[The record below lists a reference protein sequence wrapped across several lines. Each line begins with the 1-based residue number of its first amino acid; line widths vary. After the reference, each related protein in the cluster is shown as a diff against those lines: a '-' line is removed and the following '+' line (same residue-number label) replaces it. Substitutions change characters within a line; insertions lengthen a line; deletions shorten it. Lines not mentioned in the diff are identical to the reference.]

1 MFRLIT
7 VEDVVRIPP
16 NKFGDN
22 LEKVAHEELESKY
35 GQMVGEDLGYVIA
48 ITELKV
54 NPVGKIISG
63 DGGPYHDVV
72 FTLLTFYPYNQEI
85 IEGEVVEIADFGAFV
100 RIGPVDALLHVSQII
115 DDFVTYD
122 ERQAVLLAKESGK
135 ILKQGDQVRVRI
147 VAVSFARGGASGK
160 IGVTTRQ
167 PSLGKIEWIEEDLRK
182 IREEAKPI
190 K

>member
-16 NKFGDN
+16 NKFGEN
-22 LEKVAHEELESKY
+22 LENVARAELEIKY
-35 GQMVGEDLGYVIA
+35 GQMVDEDIGYVIA
-48 ITELKV
+48 ITDLKV
-54 NPVGKIISG
+54 NPVGRILSG
-63 DGGPYHDVV
+63 DGGTHHDVV

-85 IEGEVVEIADFGAFV
+85 IEGEVVEVADFGAFV

-115 DDFVTYD
+115 DDFITYD
-122 ERQAVLLAKESGK
+122 ERQGVLMAKESRRT
-135 ILKQGDQVRVRI
+135 LKQGDHVRVRI

-167 PSLGKIEWIEEDLRK
+167 PALGKLEWIEEDTKK
-182 IREEAKPI
+182 IKEEEKAKE
-190 K
+190 